1 VPSVRVWDP
10 LVRSAHW
17 TLVLGVLLSWL
28 TREGFGALHEWLGYA
43 VLAIVAVRLLWGFVG
58 PREARFAS
66 FVVAPGNTLR
76 YARALL
82 DGREQRYLGHNPLG
96 GWMIVAL
103 LTVVTLS
110 CVSGWLY
117 TTDRYWGVA
126 WVETL
131 HARLVDVLIVLVVL
145 HVAGVLQASWRHR
158 ENLIAA
164 MIHGRKRAGD
174 RVAD

>member
-1 VPSVRVWDP
+1 VSSVRVWDP
-10 LVRSAHW
+10 LVRLAHW

-28 TREGFGALHEWLGYA
+28 TREGFGATHEWLGYA
-43 VLAIVAVRLLWGFVG
+43 VLAIVAVRLVWGFVG
-58 PREARFAS
+58 PTDARFAS
-66 FVVAPGNTLR
+66 FVAALADTLR
-76 YARALL
+76 YGRAVVAA
-82 DGREQRYLGHNPLG
+82 REQRYLGHNPLG

-103 LTVVTLS
+103 LTVVTLV

-117 TTDRYWGVA
+117 TTDRYWGVE

-131 HARLVDVLIVLVVL
+131 HARLTDVLIALIVL
-145 HVAGVLQASWRHR
+145 HVAGVLYASWRHR

-164 MIHGRKRAGD
+164 MIHGRKRTGD